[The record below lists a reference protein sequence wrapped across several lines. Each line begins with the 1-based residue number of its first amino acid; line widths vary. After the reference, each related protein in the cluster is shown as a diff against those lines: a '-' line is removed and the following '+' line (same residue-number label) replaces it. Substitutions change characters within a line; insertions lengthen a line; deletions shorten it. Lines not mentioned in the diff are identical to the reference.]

1 MEALNMERRLREVQ
15 KEGTIRKKYYSRY
28 EVAVYL
34 GRTSSFVSRAAND
47 PKNPM
52 PHFRIGSSQLVY
64 AFVLDEVDAWVD
76 KTFRVSKL
84 KS

>member
-1 MEALNMERRLREVQ
+1 MDRNVRAVQ
-15 KEGTIRKKYYSRY
+15 KEGHIKKKYHTRY
-28 EVAVYL
+28 EVAFYL
-34 GRTSSFVSRAAND
+34 GKTPSFVSEAANN

-64 AFVLDEVDAWVD
+64 AFLLDEVDAWVD